1 MNKHEIIEQL
11 AKDKIVEG
19 IIDNINNKDP
29 DLEDLKQD
37 IYVELLLKDDQ
48 LIEQLYEDNKLR
60 YFITKMV
67 TNNIK
72 SKTSPYYYQYKKS
85 REKLD
90 YYGDI
95 YNLEGG
101 YCEGEE

>member
-1 MNKHEIIEQL
+1 MNKYEIIEQL

-37 IYVELLLKDDQ
+37 IYVELLLKDDR
-48 LIEQLYEDNKLR
+48 LIEQLHQNNKLK
-60 YFITKMV
+60 YFIVKMV

-72 SKTSPYYYQYKKS
+72 SKTSPYYYQYKKN

-90 YYGDI
+90 YYSDI

-101 YCEGEE
+101 QCEGEE

>member
-1 MNKHEIIEQL
+1 MKRKIIEQL
-11 AKDKIVEG
+11 ARDKVVESIVE
-19 IIDNINNKDP
+19 NVNNSDEDRF
-29 DLEDLKQD
+29 DLVQD
-37 IYVELLLKDDQ
+37 IYLDLLCKDDDFIIK
-48 LIEQLYEDNKLR
+48 LHEDNKLR
-60 YFITKMV
+60 YFIVKMV

-72 SKTSPYYYQYKKS
+72 SKTSPYFYQYKKS

-101 YCEGEE
+101 QCEGEE